1 MLCRDRT
8 QNPSIIH
15 KHKCRTPMILSVVT
29 QGAMM
34 TTALSVVPSCGPTCA
49 YEGPVQSERVV
60 MECVEPVKMGRPGE

>member
-1 MLCRDRT
+1 
-8 QNPSIIH
+8 
-15 KHKCRTPMILSVVT
+15 MILSVVT